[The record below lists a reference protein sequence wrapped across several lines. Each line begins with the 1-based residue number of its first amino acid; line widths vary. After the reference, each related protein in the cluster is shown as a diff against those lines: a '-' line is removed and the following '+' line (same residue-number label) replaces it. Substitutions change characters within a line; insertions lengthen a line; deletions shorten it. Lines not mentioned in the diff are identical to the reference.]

1 MNLNRDSLDKLIV
14 AARKALPPK
23 SAPAPIE
30 IPFGFATRVAA
41 RWADSPRAV
50 RGGDLWERFCWW
62 GAAASLVVCLGV
74 FSYQE
79 LRPEPNVFD
88 LVLDARA
95 LDSDLP

>member
-1 MNLNRDSLDKLIV
+1 MSLYRESLNKLIV
-14 AARKALPPK
+14 AARKVQPPK
-23 SAPAPIE
+23 SAPASIE

-62 GAAASLVVCLGV
+62 GAAASVVVCLGV
-74 FSYQE
+74 FSIQK
-79 LRPEPNVFD
+79 LQPEPNVFD

-95 LDSDLP
+95 VDSDLP